1 MIRLLSYLAQDESN
15 KDFWQGFTG
24 GLSLVFISG
33 FGDKTFFLNMLYVSV
48 NPFWEAFFV
57 SLVVSE
63 LMNIMSVFLGKVLP
77 LLISRDVLDWG
88 AIVIFMSFGIAMLV
102 QGLMMEPEKLSEQI
116 KKEHSKEVI
125 VKDDQYIELS
135 SREEENRNDLK
146 VFNTWWKYCIAYMVG
161 ELGDESQ
168 IATIVVTAKYN
179 FYGVFSGTAMAQLLL
194 VATSMLVGRS
204 VSKCFTNKQISILG
218 GVVFLMFAFIYLVDK
233 LFYIDFV

>member
-116 KKEHSKEVI
+116 KKEHSKDVI
-125 VKDDQYIELS
+125 VKDDQHIE
-135 SREEENRNDLK
+135 
-146 VFNTWWKYCIAYMVG
+146 
-161 ELGDESQ
+161 
-168 IATIVVTAKYN
+168 
-179 FYGVFSGTAMAQLLL
+179 
-194 VATSMLVGRS
+194 
-204 VSKCFTNKQISILG
+204 
-218 GVVFLMFAFIYLVDK
+218 
-233 LFYIDFV
+233 